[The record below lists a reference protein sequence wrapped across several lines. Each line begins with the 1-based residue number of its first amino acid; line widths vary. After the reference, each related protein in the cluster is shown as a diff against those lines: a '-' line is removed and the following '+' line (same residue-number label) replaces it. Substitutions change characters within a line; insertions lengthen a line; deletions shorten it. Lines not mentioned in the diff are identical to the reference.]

1 MPSKRRIWGDVRKAE
16 TPAPIVRIH
25 CRGFSAMDSKRNLTV
40 AALLQAALLSRPEE
54 RPDLLR
60 GFCRD
65 DPSLRME
72 VEFLLAAHEEAQR
85 ILRQP
90 RQNPASRPS
99 GPIALPSH

>member
-1 MPSKRRIWGDVRKAE
+1 
-16 TPAPIVRIH
+16 
-25 CRGFSAMDSKRNLTV
+25 MDTHRSLTV
-40 AALLQAALLSRPEE
+40 EAVLQAALLTRPEE

-90 RQNPASRPS
+90 RPNSGMRPS
-99 GPIALPSH
+99 GPIAVPSH